1 MEHLN
6 SQWKLRMKTFLHNR
20 KSRLTAL
27 ILAGLA
33 VAGVIRGFNSEEARP
48 SFGLVGMLAGSETMR
63 INVSNVRPIQGS
75 SCQAALTFTGTDGAV
90 LQSTMVTIAPGQSYS
105 YDLELQSATG
115 APERNEV
122 LPSVKATGCLVA
134 SSVEVINNASSLTDA
149 YVTHASGGINHNENL
164 VRDPDSE

>member
-1 MEHLN
+1 MEIANEDFSPQSKITVDSPDLGRSRRRWSHPGVQLGGGAA
-6 SQWKLRMKTFLHNR
+6 QLRLGGNAGGLGNYAHQR
-20 KSRLTAL
+20 IERAAYPRLQLSGRTD
-27 ILAGLA
+27 I
-33 VAGVIRGFNSEEARP
+33 
-48 SFGLVGMLAGSETMR
+48 
-63 INVSNVRPIQGS
+63 
-75 SCQAALTFTGTDGAV
+75 TGTDGAV